1 MSIQA
6 TIKVNPSLKQKMRM
20 VEDQVEDLVRKKLT
34 AIAQTTVDLSPV
46 DTGAYVTSHSL
57 QANSGT
63 YGRGKSSANKP
74 SLRNNQT
81 AQQAKKDEGFDN
93 LMEDISRL
101 DLEGM
106 KKVTLRNDSPHAQA
120 VEYKHG
126 HAVYTRVRNIH
137 G

>member
-6 TIKVNPSLKQKMRM
+6 TLKVNPSLKQKMRM

-46 DTGAYVTSHSL
+46 DTGAYVTSHSFKT
-57 QANSGT
+57 NTSSR
-63 YGRGKSSANKP
+63 GRGKSSANKP
-74 SLRNNQT
+74 RGQNPET
-81 AQQAKKDEGFDN
+81 KRREGLDN
-93 LMEDISRL
+93 LIYDINSL
-101 DLEGM
+101 DLKTL
-106 KKVTLRNDSPHAQA
+106 KKVTLRNDSPHAQD

-126 HAVYTRVRNIH
+126 YAVYTIVRNVH

>member
-63 YGRGKSSANKP
+63 YGRGYSSSNRPRGQNPEAMKEE
-74 SLRNNQT
+74 
-81 AQQAKKDEGFDN
+81 AMGN
-93 LMEDISRL
+93 LMSDIAKL
-101 DLEGM
+101 DLEDM
-106 KKVTLRNDSPHAQA
+106 KKVTIRNDSPHAQA

-126 HAVYTRVRNIH
+126 YAVYTRVRNIH

>member
-6 TIKVNPSLKQKMRM
+6 TLKVNPSLKQKMRM
-20 VEDQVEDLVRKKLT
+20 VEQQTEDLIRNKLK
-34 AIAQTTVDLSPV
+34 AIATTAVQYSPV

-57 QANSGT
+57 QAGSNT
-63 YGRGKSSANKP
+63 YGRGYSSSGKP
-74 SLRNNQT
+74 RGQDDRV
-81 AQQAKKDEGFDN
+81 KKAEALDN
-93 LMEDISRL
+93 LMSDIAKL

-106 KKVTLRNDSPHAQA
+106 KKVTLRNDSPHAQT

-126 HAVYTRVRNIH
+126 YAVYAKVRNIH

>member
-6 TIKVNPSLKQKMRM
+6 TLKVNPSLKQKMQM
-20 VEDQVEDLVRKKLT
+20 VEKVAEDAVRNKLT
-34 AIAQTTVDLSPV
+34 AIATTAVQYSPV

-57 QANSGT
+57 QAGSNI
-63 YGRGKSSANKP
+63 YGRGYSSNGKP
-74 SLRNNQT
+74 RGQNPE
-81 AQQAKKDEGFDN
+81 AMKAEAMEN
-93 LMEDISRL
+93 LMGDIAKL

-106 KKVTLRNDSPHAQA
+106 KKVTLRNDSPHAQT

-126 HAVYTRVRNIH
+126 YAVYAKVRNIH